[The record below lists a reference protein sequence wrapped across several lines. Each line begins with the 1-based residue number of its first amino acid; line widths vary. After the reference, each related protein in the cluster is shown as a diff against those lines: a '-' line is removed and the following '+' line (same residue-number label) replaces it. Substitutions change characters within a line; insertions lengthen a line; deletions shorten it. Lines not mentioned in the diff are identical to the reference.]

1 MQSTR
6 AMRASGAAG
15 VLATVLILGGL
26 YLVTA
31 WGTPGIDAAA
41 EAWAAWAQR
50 EVLALEIGAYFLLV
64 PGLLLFLCM
73 FAALAGLLPAGAMST
88 RLAGY
93 GALVFFVF
101 FAAGGVLSTT
111 TASTFDFYNAFDDP
125 TAVTVLTGGTAGHH
139 LRDVGVWGL
148 AMTMMATAV
157 GLRSSAAISMPL
169 YVASITL
176 AALAVAGLLVGVG
189 VVPCLIWILAV
200 AIGLLRWTPT
210 RRRHRSDRRSRP

>member
-1 MQSTR
+1 MESTR
-6 AMRASGAAG
+6 GIRAAGAAG
-15 VLATVLILGGL
+15 LLAVVLIFSGL

-31 WGTPGIDAAA
+31 WGAPGMDAAA
-41 EAWAAWAQR
+41 EAWAGWAQR

-73 FAALAGLLPAGAMST
+73 FAALAGLLPVDAISR
-88 RLAGY
+88 RLASY
-93 GALVFFVF
+93 GALGFFVF

-111 TASTFDFYNAFDDP
+111 TASTFDFYSAFDDP

-148 AMTMMATAV
+148 AMTMVATAV

-169 YVASITL
+169 YIASIVL
-176 AALAVAGLLVGVG
+176 AALAVAGLLMGVG
-189 VVPCLIWILAV
+189 VVPCLIWIVAV
-200 AIGLLRWTPT
+200 GIGLLRWTRVQT
-210 RRRHRSDRRSRP
+210 DA